1 MSETDRNNGIP
12 KRRRNVRRSCVAGHS
27 GMIVK
32 YHSRPEAAILSSTEG
47 GSSRAV
53 IEQMREIWVMADS
66 DTITDDLR
74 KARELAALVPESARK
89 EAEEFVRAM
98 ERLGDWL
105 RSG

>member
-12 KRRRNVRRSCVAGHS
+12 NRRRNVPQSCVAGHF
-27 GMIVK
+27 GMIVEC
-32 YHSRPEAAILSSTEG
+32 HSRPKAAIQSYTEG
-47 GSSRAV
+47 GSRRAV
-53 IEQMREIWVMADS
+53 IDQLREIWVSADS
-66 DTITDDLR
+66 DTITEDLR
-74 KARELAALVPESARK
+74 KARELAALVPESARE

>member
-1 MSETDRNNGIP
+1 
-12 KRRRNVRRSCVAGHS
+12 
-27 GMIVK
+27 MIVED
-32 YHSRPEAAILSSTEG
+32 HLRPEAAIQSYTES
-47 GSSRAV
+47 GSRRAV
-53 IEQMREIWVMADS
+53 IDQLREIWVSADA

-74 KARELAALVPESARK
+74 KARDLAALVPESGRE